1 MKRTLGFIL
10 SILILASATAW
21 SQEKTTHFAKA
32 PAKKAD
38 TARFARNL
46 HLSLDQG
53 RWFLR
58 QVAHARKHAN
68 VHALASLAVNLA
80 TVERQTLSSSTIL
93 GPKQLLDEAAGLLA
107 QRKYPNRDEIDL
119 VRSASAFITGAGTV
133 AGDMLALA
141 ELGGNQRGEGSV
153 QVAVRIL
160 NKADRQLDMYIDG
173 IYVGTLAA
181 GEEKSFTT
189 GDGTTYAR
197 ATDAFGNTVSETVF
211 IKPDG
216 EFTWKITP

>member
-1 MKRTLGFIL
+1 MKRMFRLMFIL
-10 SILILASATAW
+10 LVVTSCASF
-21 SQEKTTHFAKA
+21 SQEKTTRFAKA

-38 TARFARNL
+38 TARFAKNL
-46 HLSLDQG
+46 KLSLDQG

-58 QVAHARKHAN
+58 QVAHARRHAT

-80 TVERQTLSSSTIL
+80 TIERQSLASSPIL
-93 GPKQLLDEAAGLLA
+93 TPKALLDEAAGLLA
-107 QRKYPNRDEIDL
+107 QRKHPNRDEIDL
-119 VRSASAFITGAGTV
+119 VRSAAAFIADAGTV
-133 AGDMLALA
+133 ASDMLALA
-141 ELGGNQRGEGSV
+141 QLDAGQRGEGSV
-153 QVAVRIL
+153 VVNVRIQ

-173 IYVGTLAA
+173 LYVGTLAA
-181 GEEKSFTT
+181 GEEKSFPT